1 LQDPK
6 SSALVDNFAGQ
17 WLQLRTLAE
26 VQPNVE
32 RFPFD
37 DQLRSAIRKE
47 ASSIF
52 AAVMRED
59 RSVLEL
65 IDADYTFLNERLA
78 RHYGIEGVRGD
89 KMRRV
94 QLSDRRRGGVLTT
107 AAVLTVTSDPAR
119 TSPVKRGKWIL
130 EQLLGTPAPP
140 PLPDVPAL
148 DEDSVASAG
157 LSLREQL
164 EQHTAD
170 ARCANCHR
178 RLDPMGFALENY
190 DAVGRWRDRDDDQ
203 PIDSSAQLPDGTR
216 FDGPIG
222 LKDILNSHK
231 DDFVRCLSEKMLTY
245 ALGRGLEHY
254 DHCAIRE
261 LSQNVATNN
270 YRFSALIAATARSTA
285 FQYRRTA
292 SLKEVQDD

>member
-1 LQDPK
+1 
-6 SSALVDNFAGQ
+6 
-17 WLQLRTLAE
+17 
-26 VQPNVE
+26 
-32 RFPFD
+32 
-37 DQLRSAIRKE
+37 
-47 ASSIF
+47 
-52 AAVMRED
+52 RED

-65 IDADYTFLNERLA
+65 IDSDYTFLNERLA
-78 RHYGIEGVRGD
+78 RHYGIEGVTGE

-130 EQLLGTPAPP
+130 EQFLGTPAPP

-148 DEDSVASAG
+148 EEDSVASAG

-164 EQHTAD
+164 QRHTAD
-170 ARCANCHR
+170 ARCATCHR

-190 DAVGRWRDRDDDQ
+190 DAVGRWRDRDDNQ

-254 DHCAIRE
+254 DHCAIRD

-292 SLKEVQDD
+292 SIKEVQDD